1 LGRSGGASAA
11 SNADISVELIA
22 QHGDWASFE
31 SQKRYMKKDI
41 KSLLSVSLAA
51 MELPSTSSKEDIPI
65 DVCLD
70 VRDDSG
76 ESDSTAFDDSIPSM
90 DGIPINAFHWHGET
104 S

>member
-1 LGRSGGASAA
+1 
-11 SNADISVELIA
+11 
-22 QHGDWASFE
+22 
-31 SQKRYMKKDI
+31 MKKDI

-51 MELPSTSSKEDIPI
+51 MELPSSSSKEDNPI

-76 ESDSTAFDDSIPSM
+76 DSDSTAFDDSIPSM
-90 DGIPINAFHWHGET
+90 DGIPIDAFLWHGET